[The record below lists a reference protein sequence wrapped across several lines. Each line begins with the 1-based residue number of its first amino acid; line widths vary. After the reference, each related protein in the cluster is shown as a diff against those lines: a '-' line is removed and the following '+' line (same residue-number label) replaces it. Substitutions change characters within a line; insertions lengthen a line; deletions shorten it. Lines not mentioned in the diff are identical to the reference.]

1 MNQTNESIT
10 QHFLNTSY
18 TFPRKKNP
26 ALDVLLKRYSTER
39 SLPAKVQFLEVGETL
54 EGVYYIHQG
63 RTKHYILGEDGSE
76 KILYSLSSGW
86 FFGET
91 PLFLHEPTGLI
102 SETLEPTILW
112 KVPFST
118 YERLFDENKVF
129 RDAIMN
135 CMSRK
140 MLIMRYEIE
149 NLVFNPCKQRILQL
163 MCSTVDTRSLEE
175 GKWYNLLA
183 HYTQYEISTIIGSA
197 RVTTSKLINELCL
210 EGHLRILNRR
220 IQVSKTTYEALL
232 EATGV

>member
-1 MNQTNESIT
+1 MSENREPIM

-18 TFPRKKNP
+18 TFPMEKNP
-26 ALDVLLKRYSTER
+26 SLEELLRRHSTER
-39 SLPAKVQFLEVGETL
+39 SLPSKSQFLEVGETL
-54 EGVYYIHQG
+54 DGVYYIHQG
-63 RTKHYILGEDGSE
+63 RSKHYILGEDGSE
-76 KILYSLSSGW
+76 KILYSLSAGW

-102 SETLEPTILW
+102 SETMEPSILW
-112 KVPFST
+112 KVSFNT
-118 YERLFDENKVF
+118 YERLFDENKLF
-129 RDAIMN
+129 RDAIMHS
-135 CMSRK
+135 MSRK

-175 GKWYNLLA
+175 GKWYNLLT

-210 EGHLRILNRR
+210 EGHLRILNRK
-220 IQVSKTTYEALL
+220 IQVSKATYENLL
-232 EATGV
+232 ESSSL

>member
-1 MNQTNESIT
+1 MNQNNEPIA

-18 TFPRKKNP
+18 TFPMEKNP
-26 ALDVLLKRYSTER
+26 ALDALLKRSSIAR
-39 SLPAKVQFLEVGETL
+39 SLPAKTRFLEVGEIL
-54 EGVYYIHQG
+54 DGVYYIHQG

-76 KILYSLSSGW
+76 KILYSLSAGW

-91 PLFLHEPTGLI
+91 PLCLHEPTGLI
-102 SETLEPTILW
+102 SETMEPSILW
-112 KVPFST
+112 KVSFNT
-118 YERLFDENKVF
+118 YERLFDENKIF

-140 MLIMRYEIE
+140 MLIMRFEIE

-175 GKWYNLLA
+175 GKWYNLLT

-210 EGHLRILNRR
+210 EGHLRILNRK
-220 IQVSKTTYEALL
+220 IQVSKAIYEALL
-232 EATGV
+232 EATGL